1 MSTLKLQLN
10 HLYQNQLDDRKLYFV
25 SEWSDGTVLLEEFK
39 QVECKQY
46 PYVYEDEDCTS
57 ELDIF
62 ENMLSNGHIKDLGKL
77 EDTDFSFQ
85 EVYNEIDDYHFGN
98 NTNKVILKNRTKQ
111 LNDDLKSLNYI
122 VDINTFIALSKK
134 YKELIK

>member
-46 PYVYEDEDCTS
+46 PYVYEDEDYTS

-62 ENMLSNGHIKDLGKL
+62 ESMLSNGHIIDLGKL

-85 EVYNEIDDYHFGN
+85 EVYNEIDNYHFGN
-98 NTNKVILKNRTKQ
+98 NTNKVIVKNRTKQ